1 MPANI
6 QSMFYAGE
14 KPWHEL
20 GTKVLSELTSAEAIR
35 KAGLNWTVG
44 LSPVLYKGPAGK
56 GVKATTTRTMAEQF
70 VTRRDDT
77 GDALG
82 IVGNRYKILQNKDA
96 FSFFDAVVGQKAAM
110 YHTAGALGVGERI
123 WILAKL
129 PGDIVVKSVD
139 KVEKF
144 LLLTNSHDGKTTVV
158 VKMTP
163 IRVVCQNTLNA
174 ALNDGE
180 EAAKL
185 RHTSR
190 IGQKVKDVR
199 ETIGLVNKMFENLSE
214 KFNFLAGKACGPKA
228 FEGLL
233 DHLGLSPKE
242 EAKLDDG
249 KRFQIVEDLLARFEK
264 GRGNDQPEI
273 KNTWWTAYNAVAE
286 YVDFSPLFSRARSAD
301 ERTKSILFGQGN
313 ILKERALVRSL
324 EMARK

>member
-6 QSMFYAGE
+6 NSMFYAGE
-14 KPWHEL
+14 KPWHEQ

-35 KAGLNWTVG
+35 KAGLNWTV
-44 LSPVLYKGPAGK
+44 STTPVLY
-56 GVKATTTRTMAEQF
+56 GVPKSRVPKVMAEQF

-77 GDALG
+77 GDGLG
-82 IVGNRYKILQNKDA
+82 IVGNRYKVLQNKDA

-110 YHTAGALGVGERI
+110 YHTAGALGLGERI

-129 PGDIVVKSVD
+129 PGDIIVKGVD

-144 LLLTNSHDGKTTVV
+144 LLLTNSHDGKTTVT

-180 EAAKL
+180 QASKL

-199 ETIGLVNKMFENLSE
+199 ETIGLVNKMYENLSE
-214 KFNFLAGKACGPKA
+214 KFNFLANKPCGVKA
-228 FEGLL
+228 FEGLVDFL
-233 DHLGLSPKE
+233 ELGPKDD
-242 EAKLDDG
+242 AKLEDG
-249 KRFQIVEDLLARFEK
+249 KRYQIVDDLLARFEK
-264 GRGNDQPEI
+264 GKGNDQEGI
-273 KNTWWTAYNAVAE
+273 KGTWWTAYNAIAE
-286 YVDFSPLFSRARSAD
+286 YTDYSPLFSRARTAD
-301 ERTKSILFGQGN
+301 ERTRSLLFGQGN
-313 ILKERALVRSL
+313 LLKERALVRSL